1 MRARLSSRRF
11 IGREGELAE
20 LELAAREAASGRPG
34 LVLLGG
40 DSGVGKTR
48 LIAELERR
56 LGPEPEDS
64 GPGRPAPVE
73 AQEPLILRGD
83 AVQASDGELPYAALL
98 GALRP
103 LVRARDP
110 AFSQLPDATRA
121 QLATLLP
128 GLQDVPAPVREAP
141 GEGDGSARLALFEAL
156 LALLDRLSERA
167 PLVLIL
173 EDMHWAD
180 RSTLAF
186 LAFLIHSLRDER
198 VLVVLTYRT
207 DELYRRHP
215 LRPVLSELGRGESAR
230 RIMLEPFDRD
240 ELSEALA
247 DILGAP
253 PKPALLQR
261 LLERGEGNAL
271 YTEELLAAGLDGRG
285 APPRSLSD
293 AFLGRIERLS
303 PDAQRVA
310 RALALGRALDEPALA
325 AITGLEDGA
334 LREGLREAVA
344 EQVLVPVAGET
355 FGFRHALL
363 REVLYD
369 DLLPG
374 ERGALHAALAHRLE
388 EESERSGADD
398 DERLAR
404 STSIAFH
411 HLAAGDQPAA
421 LRTSVAA
428 ADAATCARAFEQAAD
443 LYETA
448 LGLWPRV
455 SDPEVLVG
463 IDHAALLWRAAVTLS
478 TLDSRSRAETLLREA
493 LGELDHDAHPARYA
507 KYLMRLGSMLW
518 SLNRGDDAI
527 AAGRQSLELL
537 PEGDPERPHVRG
549 WLARLQLLRG
559 RFREASAEAEAALAD
574 ARAVG
579 NEHAITELLDT
590 RGMALTAL
598 GQIDEGIASLR
609 ESIDLARRNDEI
621 ERLATSYANLADML
635 LLAGRAREG
644 MQVALEGLELT
655 PPEHVRAH
663 GWLTLVLSE
672 VAFACGEWT
681 LARSSLSPMPKAL
694 SGIFYIF
701 RMLRVAELAMG
712 VGDEERA
719 ADALERIAEP
729 VAASTEPQWI
739 GGYGALTADLF
750 ARRGDLAGA
759 QLAVAEALDRMEVCT
774 EDIGRISRVS
784 LSGIAVEADRAQ
796 RARDLGDT
804 AARRDALARAR
815 LHLGRLEA
823 CAEDGGP
830 LESARALHGRAEMA
844 RARGRGAA
852 NAYARAARAWRAID
866 IPYPA
871 AIATWR
877 QAECLAEN
885 GDREAAAVAAQQA
898 LGEARALGS
907 MWLEREIR
915 ALGDRARL
923 GLAGAGRRR
932 WSRRGGTG
940 RGAGRRRGR
949 GSVRTDRTRAPG
961 ALVARRGGHQP
972 PDRCRALHGREDR
985 ERPRLTDPRQARRP
999 RPDRGRRGRTS
1010 AAPRRSAGERRA
1022 ALGSDLRRV
1031 SIPGRAVRSPGEAG
1045 IRPA

>member
-20 LELAAREAASGRPG
+20 LELAAREAGSGRPG

-48 LIAELERR
+48 LIGELASR
-56 LGPEPEDS
+56 LR
-64 GPGRPAPVE
+64 PGSEGTDRPADGDP
-73 AQEPLILRGD
+73 PLVLRGD

-110 AFSQLPDATRA
+110 AFAQLPDVTRV

-128 GLQDVPAPVREAP
+128 GLQDTPPPVREGP
-141 GEGDGSARLALFEAL
+141 GESDGSARLALFEAL
-156 LALLDRLSERA
+156 LALLEGLSERA

-186 LAFLIHSLRDER
+186 VAFLMRSLRDER
-198 VLVVLTYRT
+198 ILVVLSYRT

-215 LRPVLSELGRGESAR
+215 LRPLLSELERAEGAR

-240 ELSEALA
+240 ELAEALA

-253 PKPALLQR
+253 PEPVLLTR

-310 RALALGRALDEPALA
+310 RALALGRALDEAGLA
-325 AITGLEDGA
+325 AITGLDDGA
-334 LREGLREAVA
+334 LREALREAVS
-344 EQVLVPVAGET
+344 EQVLVPVAVER

-363 REVLYD
+363 GEVLYD

-374 ERGALHAALAHRLE
+374 ERAALHAALARRLE
-388 EESERSGADD
+388 EEAARSGEDD

-404 STSIAFH
+404 SASIAFH
-411 HLAAGDQPAA
+411 HSAAGDQPAA
-421 LRTSVAA
+421 LRTSVVA

-443 LYETA
+443 LYEHA
-448 LGLWPRV
+448 LALWSRV
-455 SDPEVLVG
+455 SDPGALVG
-463 IDHAALLWRAAVTLS
+463 IDHAALLWRAAVTQA
-478 TLDSRSRAETLLREA
+478 TLDARSRAETLLREA
-493 LGELDHDAHPARYA
+493 LGELDTDAEPARYA
-507 KYLMRLGSMLW
+507 KYLLRLGTMLW

-527 AAGRQSLELL
+527 AAGREALGLL
-537 PEGDPERPHVRG
+537 GEGDPERPQVRG

-559 RFREASAEAEAALAD
+559 RFRDARAEAEAALTD

-579 NEHAITELLDT
+579 NQHAVAELLDT

-598 GQIDEGIASLR
+598 GEIEAGIGSLR
-609 ESIDLARRNDEI
+609 ESIDLARRSDDI
-621 ERLATSYANLADML
+621 ERYATSYANLADML
-635 LLAGRAREG
+635 LFAGRAPEAL
-644 MQVALEGLELT
+644 QVAQEGLELT
-655 PPEHVRAH
+655 PSEHVRAH

-672 VAFACGEWT
+672 VAFACGDWA

-694 SGIFYIF
+694 SGNFYIF

-712 VGDEERA
+712 VGEEERA
-719 ADALERIAEP
+719 AEALERIAEP
-729 VAASTEPQWI
+729 VSASSESQWI
-739 GGYGALTADLF
+739 GVYGALTADLF
-750 ARRGDLAGA
+750 ARRGDLPEA
-759 QLAVAEALDRMEVCT
+759 QHAVAEALDRMEVCT

-784 LSGIAVEADRAQ
+784 LSGIIVEADRAQ

-823 CAEDGGP
+823 CAQDGGP
-830 LESARALHGRAEMA
+830 QETARATHGRAEMA

-852 NAYARAARAWRAID
+852 NAYARAARAWGAID
-866 IPYPA
+866 VPYPA
-871 AIATWR
+871 AVATWR
-877 QAECLAEN
+877 RAECLAEG
-885 GDREAAAVAAQQA
+885 GDREGATAAAAEA
-898 LGEARALGS
+898 LEGARRLGS
-907 MWLEREIR
+907 LWLEREVR
-915 ALGDRARL
+915 GLGERARL
-923 GLAGAGRRR
+923 GLADDLDGDGAPRRPGAAEPAPAEDPFGLTDR
-932 WSRRGGTG
+932 ERQVLSLLAEGATNRQIGAALYMAEKTASVHVSRIL
-940 RGAGRRRGR
+940 AKLDVRGR
-949 GSVRTDRTRAPG
+949 TEAAAVAHRLHLAAPPG
-961 ALVARRGGHQP
+961 TVARR
-972 PDRCRALHGREDR
+972 
-985 ERPRLTDPRQARRP
+985 
-999 RPDRGRRGRTS
+999 
-1010 AAPRRSAGERRA
+1010 
-1022 ALGSDLRRV
+1022 
-1031 SIPGRAVRSPGEAG
+1031 
-1045 IRPA
+1045 

>member
-1 MRARLSSRRF
+1 MRARLSSQRF

-20 LELAAREAASGRPG
+20 LELAAREAARGRPA

-56 LGPEPEDS
+56 LRAESAEETEPT
-64 GPGRPAPVE
+64 
-73 AQEPLILRGD
+73 LILRGD

-103 LVRARDP
+103 LIRAHDP
-110 AFSQLPDATRA
+110 AFSQLPDVIRA
-121 QLATLLP
+121 QLASLLP
-128 GLQDVPAPVREAP
+128 GLQDAPVREAA

-156 LALLDRLSERA
+156 LALLDVLSERA

-186 LAFLIHSLRDER
+186 VAFLMRSLRAER
-198 VLVVLTYRT
+198 VLVVLSYRT

-215 LRPVLSELGRGESAR
+215 LRPLLSELGRAEGAR
-230 RIMLEPFDRD
+230 RVMVEPFDRD

-310 RALALGRALDEPALA
+310 RALALGRPLDESALA
-325 AITGLEDGA
+325 AVTGLDDGA
-334 LREGLREAVA
+334 LREALREAVA

-363 REVLYD
+363 GEVLYD

-374 ERGALHAALAHRLE
+374 ERGALHAALALQLE
-388 EESERSGADD
+388 REAEQSGQDD

-404 STSIAFH
+404 IVSIASH
-411 HLAAGDQPAA
+411 HFAAGDQPAA

-428 ADAATCARAFEQAAD
+428 GDAACCGRAFEQAVD
-443 LYETA
+443 LYERA
-448 LGLWPRV
+448 LALWPRV
-455 SDPEVLVG
+455 SDPETLVG
-463 IDHAALLWRAAVTLS
+463 IDHAGLLWRTAVTLS
-478 TLDSRSRAETLLREA
+478 TIDARSRAEPLLREA
-493 LGELDHDAHPARYA
+493 LGELDPATEPARYA
-507 KYLMRLGSMLW
+507 KYLMRLSAMLW
-518 SLNRGDDAI
+518 SLNRGEDAI
-527 AAGRQSLELL
+527 AAGARALELL

-579 NEHAITELLDT
+579 NEHAVADLLDT

-598 GQIDEGIASLR
+598 GQIEAGIASLR
-609 ESIDLARRNDEI
+609 DSIDLARRNDEI

-635 LLAGRAREG
+635 LFAGRVPEA
-644 MQVALEGLELT
+644 MQVAQEGLEQT

-672 VAFACGEWT
+672 VAFAYGDWE
-681 LARSSLSPMPKAL
+681 LARGSLSPMPKAL

-701 RMLRVAELAMG
+701 RMLRVAELAIG
-712 VGDEERA
+712 VGEEERA
-719 ADALERIAEP
+719 ANALERITEP
-729 VAASTEPQWI
+729 VGASTEPQWI
-739 GGYGALTADLF
+739 GVYGALTADLC

-830 LESARALHGRAEMA
+830 PESARALHGRAEMA

-852 NAYARAARAWRAID
+852 NAYARAARAWRAIH

-877 QAECLAEN
+877 QAECLAES

-898 LGEARALGS
+898 LEEARALGS
-907 MWLEREIR
+907 IWLEGEVRG
-915 ALGDRARL
+915 LGERARL
-923 GLAGAGRRR
+923 GLAGHADGEDRAQHAGEQVPSAVEDPFGLTERERQVLSLLAEGATNR
-932 WSRRGGTG
+932 QIGAALYMAEKTASVHVSRIL
-940 RGAGRRRGR
+940 AKLDVRGR
-949 GSVRTDRTRAPG
+949 TEAAAVAHRLHLAAPPGS
-961 ALVARRGGHQP
+961 VARR
-972 PDRCRALHGREDR
+972 
-985 ERPRLTDPRQARRP
+985 
-999 RPDRGRRGRTS
+999 
-1010 AAPRRSAGERRA
+1010 
-1022 ALGSDLRRV
+1022 
-1031 SIPGRAVRSPGEAG
+1031 
-1045 IRPA
+1045 

>member
-20 LELAAREAASGRPG
+20 LELAAREAASSRPG

-56 LGPEPEDS
+56 LRPESDDS
-64 GPGRPAPVE
+64 DSAPPAPPAPPVPADAE
-73 AQEPLILRGD
+73 RPLVLRGD

-103 LVRARDP
+103 LVRAHDP
-110 AFSQLPDATRA
+110 AFALLPDGTRA

-128 GLQDVPAPVREAP
+128 GLQDVPAREAP

-167 PLVLIL
+167 PLILIL

-186 LAFLIHSLRDER
+186 VAFLIRSLRDER
-198 VLVVLTYRT
+198 VLVVLSYRS
-207 DELYRRHP
+207 DELYRRLP
-215 LRPVLSELGRGESAR
+215 LRPLLSELGHGEGAR

-325 AITGLEDGA
+325 EITGLDDGA
-334 LREGLREAVA
+334 LREALRQAVA

-374 ERGALHAALAHRLE
+374 ERGALHAALARRLE
-388 EESERSGADD
+388 EEAEQSGEDD
-398 DERLAR
+398 DERLDR
-404 STSIAFH
+404 IVSIASH
-411 HLAAGDQPAA
+411 HFAAGDQPAA
-421 LRTSVAA
+421 LRTSIVA
-428 ADAATCARAFEQAAD
+428 ADAATCGRAFEQAAD
-443 LYETA
+443 LYERA
-448 LGLWPRV
+448 LALWPRV
-455 SDPEVLVG
+455 PDPEALVG

-478 TLDSRSRAETLLREA
+478 TLDARSRAETLLREA
-493 LGELDHDAHPARYA
+493 LGELDRDADPTRYA
-507 KYLMRLGSMLW
+507 RYLMRLGSMLW

-579 NEHAITELLDT
+579 NEHAVTELLDT

-609 ESIDLARRNDEI
+609 ESIDLARRNDET

-635 LLAGRAREG
+635 LLAGRGPEG
-644 MQVALEGLELT
+644 MQVAQEGLELT

-830 LESARALHGRAEMA
+830 PESARALHGRAEMA

-852 NAYARAARAWRAID
+852 NAYARAAQAWRTIH
-866 IPYPA
+866 IPYSA

-885 GDREAAAVAAQQA
+885 GDREGAAAAAQQA
-898 LGEARALGS
+898 LEEARALGS

-915 ALGDRARL
+915 GLGERARL
-923 GLAGAGRRR
+923 GLAGAADGDGGGAEPGPGEPVADAVEDPFGLTERERQVLSLLAEGATNR
-932 WSRRGGTG
+932 QIGAALYMAEKTASVHVSRIL
-940 RGAGRRRGR
+940 AKLDVRGR
-949 GSVRTDRTRAPG
+949 TEAAAVAHRLHLAAPPGS
-961 ALVARRGGHQP
+961 VARR
-972 PDRCRALHGREDR
+972 
-985 ERPRLTDPRQARRP
+985 
-999 RPDRGRRGRTS
+999 
-1010 AAPRRSAGERRA
+1010 
-1022 ALGSDLRRV
+1022 
-1031 SIPGRAVRSPGEAG
+1031 
-1045 IRPA
+1045 

>member
-1 MRARLSSRRF
+1 MRARLSSQKF

-20 LELAAREAASGRPG
+20 LELAAREAAGARPA

-56 LGPEPEDS
+56 LRAESAEGADPT
-64 GPGRPAPVE
+64 
-73 AQEPLILRGD
+73 LILRGD

-103 LVRARDP
+103 VVRAHDP
-110 AFSQLPDATRA
+110 AFAELSDATRA

-128 GLQDVPAPVREAP
+128 GLQEAPARESP

-156 LALLDRLSERA
+156 LALLDQLSERA

-186 LAFLIHSLRDER
+186 VAFLMRSLREER
-198 VLVVLTYRT
+198 VLVILSYRT

-215 LRPVLSELGRGESAR
+215 LRPLLSELGRAEGAR
-230 RIMLEPFDRD
+230 RIMVDPFDRD
-240 ELSEALA
+240 ELSQALA

-325 AITGLEDGA
+325 AVTGLDDVA
-334 LREGLREAVA
+334 LREALRAAVA
-344 EQVLVPVAGET
+344 EQVIIPVADGT

-363 REVLYD
+363 GEVLYE

-374 ERGALHAALAHRLE
+374 ERGALHAALAQRLE
-388 EESERSGADD
+388 QEAEQSGEDD

-404 STSIAFH
+404 IVSIAFH
-411 HLAAGDQPAA
+411 HFAAGDQPAA
-421 LRTSVAA
+421 LRTSVVA
-428 ADAATCARAFEQAAD
+428 ADAACCSRAFEQGAE
-443 LYETA
+443 LYERA

-455 SDPEVLVG
+455 SDPEALVG
-463 IDHAALLWRAAVTLS
+463 IDHAELAWRTAVTLS
-478 TLDSRSRAETLLREA
+478 TIDARSRAETLLRDA
-493 LGELDHDAHPARYA
+493 LGELDPDAEPARYA
-507 KYLMRLGSMLW
+507 QYLMRLSAMLW
-518 SLNRGDDAI
+518 SLNRGEDAI
-527 AAGRQSLELL
+527 AAGRRALELL
-537 PEGDPERPHVRG
+537 PEGDPQRPHVRG
-549 WLARLQLLRG
+549 WLARLHFLRG
-559 RFREASAEAEAALAD
+559 RFREASVEAEAALAD

-579 NEHAITELLDT
+579 NEHAVAELLDT

-598 GQIDEGIASLR
+598 GQIEAGIESLR
-609 ESIDLARRNDEI
+609 ASIDLARRNDDI

-635 LLAGRAREG
+635 LFAGRAPEA
-644 MQVALEGLELT
+644 MEVAQEGLEQT

-672 VAFACGEWT
+672 VAFAYGDWG

-701 RMLRVAELAMG
+701 RMLRVAELAIG

-719 ADALERIAEP
+719 ATALERIAEP
-729 VAASTEPQWI
+729 VCASTEPQWI
-739 GGYGALTADLF
+739 GVYGALSADLC
-750 ARRGDLAGA
+750 ARRGDLGGA

-774 EDIGRISRVS
+774 EDIARISRVS

-815 LHLGRLEA
+815 LHLGRLDA

-830 LESARALHGRAEMA
+830 PELARALHGRAEMA

-852 NAYARAARAWRAID
+852 NAYARAARAWTAIHV
-866 IPYPA
+866 PYPA
-871 AIATWR
+871 VIATWR
-877 QAECLAEN
+877 QAECLAES
-885 GDREAAAVAAQQA
+885 GDREAAAGAAQQA
-898 LGEARALGS
+898 LDGARTLGS
-907 MWLEREIR
+907 MWLEREVR
-915 ALGDRARL
+915 GLGERARL
-923 GLAGAGRRR
+923 GLAGEGDEAVPEAKAGEP
-932 WSRRGGTG
+932 
-940 RGAGRRRGR
+940 
-949 GSVRTDRTRAPG
+949 VPG
-961 ALVARRGGHQP
+961 LVEDPFGLTERERQVLSLVAEGATNRQIGAALYMAEKTASVHVSRI
-972 PDRCRALHGREDR
+972 RAKLDV
-985 ERPRLTDPRQARRP
+985 
-999 RPDRGRRGRTS
+999 RGRTEAAAVAYRLHL
-1010 AAPRRSAGERRA
+1010 AAPPGSATRR
-1022 ALGSDLRRV
+1022 
-1031 SIPGRAVRSPGEAG
+1031 
-1045 IRPA
+1045 

>member
-1 MRARLSSRRF
+1 MRARLSSQRF

-20 LELAAREAASGRPG
+20 LELAAREAAGRRPA

-56 LGPEPEDS
+56 LNPEAAAGDDRPPAEMDS
-64 GPGRPAPVE
+64 
-73 AQEPLILRGD
+73 PLILRGD

-103 LVRARDP
+103 LVRAHDS
-110 AFSQLPDATRA
+110 AFSQLPTVTRA

-128 GLQDVPAPVREAP
+128 GLQEAPAPAREVP
-141 GEGDGSARLALFEAL
+141 GEGDGSGRLALFEAL
-156 LALLDRLSERA
+156 LALVDQLSERA

-186 LAFLIHSLRDER
+186 LAFLMRSLRDER
-198 VLVVLTYRT
+198 VLVVLSYRT

-215 LRPVLSELGRGESAR
+215 LRPVLSELGRAEGAR
-230 RIMLEPFDRD
+230 RIMVEPFDRD
-240 ELSEALA
+240 ELSQALA

-253 PKPALLQR
+253 PQPALLQR

-310 RALALGRALDEPALA
+310 RVLSLGRALDEPALA
-325 AITGLEDGA
+325 AVTGLDDAA
-334 LREGLREAVA
+334 LREALREAVA
-344 EQVLVPVAGET
+344 EQVLVPAAGET

-363 REVLYD
+363 GEVLYD

-374 ERGALHAALAHRLE
+374 ERGLLHAALALRLE
-388 EESERSGADD
+388 QEAEQSGDDD

-404 STSIAFH
+404 IVSIAFH
-411 HLAAGDQPAA
+411 HFAAGDQPAA
-421 LRTSVAA
+421 LRTSVTAG
-428 ADAATCARAFEQAAD
+428 DAACCGRAFEQAAD
-443 LYETA
+443 LYERA
-448 LGLWPRV
+448 LALWPRV
-455 SDPEVLVG
+455 SGAETLVG
-463 IDHAALLWRAAVTLS
+463 IDHAGLLWRAAVNLS
-478 TLDSRSRAETLLREA
+478 TLDARSRAETLLREA
-493 LGELDHDAHPARYA
+493 LSELDPDVDPARYA
-507 KYLMRLGSMLW
+507 KYLMHLSSMLW
-518 SLNRGDDAI
+518 SLNCGDDAV
-527 AAGRQSLELL
+527 AAGKRALALL
-537 PEGDPERPHVRG
+537 PDGDPERPHVRG
-549 WLARLQLLRG
+549 GMARLQLLRG
-559 RFREASAEAEAALAD
+559 RFREARTEAQAALAD

-579 NEHAITELLDT
+579 NEHAVAELLDI

-598 GQIDEGIASLR
+598 GEIEAGIASLR
-609 ESIDLARRNDEI
+609 ESIDLARRTDDI

-635 LLAGRAREG
+635 LFAGRAPEA
-644 MQVALEGLELT
+644 MQVAQEGLELT

-672 VAFACGEWT
+672 VAFACGDWT

-694 SGIFYIF
+694 SGVFYIF
-701 RMLRVAELAMG
+701 RMLRVAELALG

-719 ADALERIAEP
+719 ANALERIAEP
-729 VAASTEPQWI
+729 VAESTEPQWI
-739 GGYGALTADLF
+739 GVYGALTADLC
-750 ARRGDLAGA
+750 ARRGDLASA

-830 LESARALHGRAEMA
+830 PESARAAHGRAEMA

-866 IPYPA
+866 VPYPA
-871 AIATWR
+871 LVATWR
-877 QAECLAEN
+877 QAECLAES
-885 GDREAAAVAAQQA
+885 GDREAAAAAANQA
-898 LGEARALGS
+898 LEGAVALGS
-907 MWLEREIR
+907 TWLEHEVRG
-915 ALGDRARL
+915 LGERARL
-923 GLAGAGRRR
+923 GLAGAVHGD
-932 WSRRGGTG
+932 
-940 RGAGRRRGR
+940 GAGQDAQAVEPEAAVEDPFGLTERERQVLSLLAEGATNRQIGAALYMAEKTASVHVSRILAKLDVHGR
-949 GSVRTDRTRAPG
+949 TEAAAVAHRLHLAAPPGS
-961 ALVARRGGHQP
+961 VARR
-972 PDRCRALHGREDR
+972 
-985 ERPRLTDPRQARRP
+985 
-999 RPDRGRRGRTS
+999 
-1010 AAPRRSAGERRA
+1010 
-1022 ALGSDLRRV
+1022 
-1031 SIPGRAVRSPGEAG
+1031 
-1045 IRPA
+1045 